1 MSSKSRQR
9 IMFFLFWQIMLMYL
23 VASCV
28 SSGSSKV
35 SRRNTDKI
43 MNGKTTKEEAI
54 KLLGEPEQ
62 IVKLDKEGLETYLN
76 RVAVSDSPLP
86 EFREGLYELLI
97 YNRWNHAA
105 VLVLTPSYEEAK
117 MCIIVIDSEGVCVE
131 RFYARESSFRF

>member
-9 IMFFLFWQIMLMYL
+9 IMLFGFWTIVLMYL
-23 VASCV
+23 VTSCV

-43 MNGKTTKEEAI
+43 MGGETTKEEVI

-86 EFREGLYELLI
+86 EFGEGLYEVLI
-97 YNRWNHAA
+97 YNRWSHAA
-105 VLVLTPSYEEAK
+105 GLVLTPSYEEAK
-117 MCIIVIDSEGVCVE
+117 MCIIVIDSEGICVE
-131 RFYARESSFRF
+131 RYYARENSFRF